1 MPKEQKYIS
10 KSDAMIKIASYCAYQ
25 ERCHNE
31 VISKLQ
37 ELGFYGNEAGEMV
50 LQLIE
55 QNYLNEER
63 FAKAYAGGKF
73 RVKKWG
79 RLKIK
84 RELKSR
90 AISDYC
96 INLGLKEI
104 EAEIY
109 TTTLYKLAEEK
120 FNSLKTKN
128 PFEARNKVYQ
138 YLASRGYE
146 SDLIADSI
154 QQIINGKANSKNEG
168 QKF

>member
-1 MPKEQKYIS
+1 
-10 KSDAMIKIASYCAYQ
+10 
-25 ERCHNE
+25 
-31 VISKLQ
+31 LQ

-50 LQLIE
+50 LKLIE

-104 EAEIY
+104 EEDLY
-109 TTTLYKLAEEK
+109 TTVLNKLAEEK

-128 PFEARNKVYQ
+128 SFEAKHKVYQ

-146 SDLIADSI
+146 SDLIADCI
-154 QQIINGKANSKNEG
+154 QHVTKSKTNNNDEG
-168 QKF
+168 PKF